1 MWCGSS
7 AVTHG
12 LSIGGFTPVAVVL
25 RRIAVN
31 CTLSNLL
38 AATGVV
44 WVISAGV
51 HKSCRCLG
59 VAIHWRY

>member
-1 MWCGSS
+1 MCCCSS

-12 LSIGGFTPVAVVL
+12 LSIGGFIPVAVVL
-25 RRIAVN
+25 CRIAVN

-51 HKSCRCLG
+51 RRCLG